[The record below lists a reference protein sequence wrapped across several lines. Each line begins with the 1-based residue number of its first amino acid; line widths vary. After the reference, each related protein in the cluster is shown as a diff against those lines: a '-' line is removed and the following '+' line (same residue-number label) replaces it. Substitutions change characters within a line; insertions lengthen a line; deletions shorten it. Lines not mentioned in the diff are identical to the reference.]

1 MTFNSG
7 SSPTRCKCGFLPTLS
22 FHYRISA
29 VRLDR
34 PLRVVHS
41 ALCTRVLLNLRKA
54 AGRVSRT
61 DAGDFTIQTTV
72 AFAHGHTDL
81 ESRGEGPLSSYELTE
96 LRRQE

>member
-1 MTFNSG
+1 MALNSE
-7 SSPTRCKCGFLPTLS
+7 SSRTPCKCGLFYLASLHS
-22 FHYRISA
+22 R
-29 VRLDR
+29 RLLCRPDR

-54 AGRVSRT
+54 TGRVSRT

-81 ESRGEGPLSSYELTE
+81 ESHGEAPLSSYELGE
-96 LRRQE
+96 FRYQE